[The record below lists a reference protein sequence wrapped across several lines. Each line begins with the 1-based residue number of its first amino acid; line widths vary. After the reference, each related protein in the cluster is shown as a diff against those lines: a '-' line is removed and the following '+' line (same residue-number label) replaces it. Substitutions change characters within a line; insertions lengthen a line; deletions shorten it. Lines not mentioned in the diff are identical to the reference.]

1 MVGPLRLPIP
11 FTLSFLYQGQ
21 HCQLKQSLYLAA
33 LFADRV
39 VWSLLL
45 EQFKVAK
52 KQIDSPSCRRYCL
65 KAQSHFVLLLTLPS
79 CKGQLN
85 CFKNMLLFSMEIP
98 EYAIHSL
105 PVSDGDLKA
114 LKLPLLRKCPKSP
127 SSLCSFLGPFS
138 YKSVMLYME
147 RDKRSV
153 TLWCSD
159 IQFGPKIN
167 NIGEYCCW
175 EVSSWCLGGFFDVSF
190 AFIITGQ
197 IRPHRAAALMLA
209 REDQGTWNTTAM
221 WQQLQIWSCWIFFF
235 FRKFILLCRTYAF
248 ASSAPDHFFF
258 PQKNSSNIFS

>member
-1 MVGPLRLPIP
+1 MGVPIHKLFHICKGVFPKKEQGKKPGGNIWNASSSSSQCSECEATVKFSVVGPLRLPIP

-33 LFADRV
+33 LFAGRA

-52 KQIDSPSCRRYCL
+52 KQIDRPNRRRHCL
-65 KAQSHFVLLLTLPS
+65 KAQSHFVLLLTFPS
-79 CKGQLN
+79 CKGELN
-85 CFKNMLLFSMEIP
+85 CFKNMLFFSMEIP

-114 LKLPLLRKCPKSP
+114 LTLPLLRKCPKSP
-127 SSLCSFLGPFS
+127 SSLRSFLGPFS

-159 IQFGPKIN
+159 IQFGLKIN
-167 NIGEYCCW
+167 SICEYCCW
-175 EVSSWCLGGFFDVSF
+175 EVSSWCEGFFWY
-190 AFIITGQ
+190 FIYFHHY
-197 IRPHRAAALMLA
+197 RP
-209 REDQGTWNTTAM
+209 D
-221 WQQLQIWSCWIFFF
+221 
-235 FRKFILLCRTYAF
+235 
-248 ASSAPDHFFF
+248 
-258 PQKNSSNIFS
+258 